1 MLISRRFVSYATLF
15 IRLVALAGCGGDK
28 HSMAAV
34 EGTVKLDGKP
44 LDKIM
49 VEFWPQSDGPRSF
62 AETDSAGHFKL
73 MTDDGKREGA
83 SVGSHKVILK
93 DAGALGDK
101 FLGRAGEDVD
111 MSKGQK
117 VRISGKY
124 SSPETTSITK
134 SVEAGKK
141 NQFDLEVT
149 K

>member
-1 MLISRRFVSYATLF
+1 MSNSRCFVSYATIF
-15 IRLVALAGCGGDK
+15 IGLVVMGGCGGDNYK
-28 HSMAAV
+28 LAAV

-62 AETDSAGHFKL
+62 GETDSEGRFKL
-73 MTDDGKREGA
+73 KTDDGKNDGA
-83 SVGSHKVILK
+83 AVGSHKVILK

-101 FLGRAGEDVD
+101 FMGRAGEDVD
-111 MSKGQK
+111 MSKGKK

-134 SVEAGKK
+134 SVEAGKR

>member
-1 MLISRRFVSYATLF
+1 MSNSRCFVSYATIYIGLF
-15 IRLVALAGCGGDK
+15 TMAGCGGNSFDL
-28 HSMAAV
+28 AAV

-62 AETDSAGHFKL
+62 GETDNEGRFKL
-73 MTDDGKREGA
+73 KTDDGKNDGA
-83 SVGSHKVILK
+83 SVGSHKVVLK

-101 FLGRAGEDVD
+101 FMGRAGEDVD
-111 MSKGQK
+111 MSKGKK
-117 VRISGKY
+117 VRISSKY

>member
-1 MLISRRFVSYATLF
+1 MSNSRCLVSYVAFFTG
-15 IRLVALAGCGGDK
+15 LVSLAGCGGSSFDL
-28 HSMAAV
+28 AAV

-44 LDKIM
+44 LEKIM

-62 AETDSAGHFKL
+62 GETDSEGRFKL
-73 MTDDGKREGA
+73 KTDDGKNDGA

-101 FLGRAGEDVD
+101 FMGRAGEDVD
-111 MSKGQK
+111 MSKGKK
-117 VRISGKY
+117 VRIPAKY

-134 SVEAGKK
+134 AVEAGKK
-141 NQFDLEVT
+141 NQFDIEVT